1 MRFFKKKSIISENNQ
16 TESKFLHIIIF
27 LRYFLIFW
35 SHLLMYQLIGIAL
48 NVKKTKFIQY
58 LLSNLIKYK
67 KKHYLLFITNKYF
80 FTLFLK

>member
-1 MRFFKKKSIISENNQ
+1 
-16 TESKFLHIIIF
+16 
-27 LRYFLIFW
+27 
-35 SHLLMYQLIGIAL
+35 MYQLIGIAL

-67 KKHYLLFITNKYF
+67 KKHYLLFITNKFFKLYNKYF